1 MQKSRFTVYSEAVFV
16 KKTFSKKYE
25 IILDKHGLPCYSI

>member
-16 KKTFSKKYE
+16 IEY
-25 IILDKHGLPCYSI
+25 IYP